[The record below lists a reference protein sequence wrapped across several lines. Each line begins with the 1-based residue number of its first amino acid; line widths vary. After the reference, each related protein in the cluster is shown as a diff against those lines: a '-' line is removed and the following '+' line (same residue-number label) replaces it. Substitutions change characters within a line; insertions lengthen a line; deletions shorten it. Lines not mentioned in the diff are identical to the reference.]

1 MSENE
6 QAVMWFIAGAIILA
20 SLKWYKIAGVIG
32 LIICTM
38 ATWNL
43 STQLYLMSAAGSED
57 FSALGTAFIGLLF
70 VMRYRMGKKN
80 FDNRVYET
88 GTGTYYPS
96 SGAVTKHYSTGFGRA
111 FSTTV
116 IGGMIIISILASLL
130 SAVRF
135 GT

>member
-6 QAVMWFIAGAIILA
+6 QAVMWVIAWAIVVA
-20 SLKWYKIAGVIG
+20 SLKWYKLAGVIG
-32 LIICTM
+32 LILCTM

-43 STQLYLMSAAGSED
+43 STQMHLMSASGSED

-70 VMRYRMGKKN
+70 VMRYRMGKKK

-116 IGGMIIISILASLL
+116 IGGMIIVVILAAIL
-130 SAVRF
+130 SGIRF
-135 GT
+135 G

>member
-1 MSENE
+1 MSEND
-6 QAVMWFIAGAIILA
+6 QAVMWIIAWAIVVA
-20 SLKWYKIAGVIG
+20 SLKWYKLAGVIG
-32 LIICTM
+32 LILCTM

-43 STQLYLMSAAGSED
+43 STQMHLMSVAGSED

-88 GTGTYYPS
+88 GTTYYPS
-96 SGAVTKHYSTGFGRA
+96 SGAVIKHYSTGFGRA